1 MTTDMVKIAS
11 EQAGIRK
18 DGEII
23 VVVVP
28 VYREAANLNRMYRRL
43 EAVTKTLPEYIWE
56 YIFVNDG
63 SPDDSL
69 AVLSSLAQADSKV
82 KVLDLSRN
90 FGKEVALTA
99 GVHHAVHAAAT
110 ICLDADLQHPPE
122 YIPELIAKW
131 RAGAEIVATIRVSI
145 EKQPLGRRL
154 GSYLYY
160 WLMSKISEVEMV
172 SQTTDFRLYDRKVIH
187 AFCHITERAR
197 MFRGI
202 MDWMGFRKEYIE
214 FRADARQE
222 GNVGYSYTKLWR
234 LALNSVTAFSLFPLR
249 MAGYLGVLI
258 TSFSSLLLA
267 WMTLTYF
274 FLHSQTFTPTA
285 FFIVTNTFLIGI
297 VLMSIGMVALY
308 IGNIHTEVINRPLY
322 LVREKLNLD
331 ERESYLKN
339 IQTDLPHLSLLL
351 HAIPSTHCKTKLNL
365 TKSETHRSI

>member
-1 MTTDMVKIAS
+1 MATDMVKIAP
-11 EQAGIRK
+11 EQARIWKG
-18 DGEII
+18 GEII
-23 VVVVP
+23 VVVIP
-28 VYREAANLNRMYRRL
+28 VYREAANLNRMYKRL

-69 AVLSSLAQADSKV
+69 AVLSSLAESDSKV
-82 KVLDLSRN
+82 KVIDFSRN

-99 GVHHAVHAAAT
+99 GAHHALHASAV

-122 YIPELIAKW
+122 FIPELIAKW
-131 RAGAEIVATIRVSI
+131 RVGAEIVATVRVSI
-145 EKQPLGRRL
+145 AKQPLGRRL

-172 SQTTDFRLYDRKVIH
+172 SQTTDFRLYDRKVIK
-187 AFCHITERAR
+187 AFCQITERAR

-202 MDWMGFRKEYIE
+202 MDWMGFRKAYVE

-222 GNVGYSYTKLWR
+222 GKVGYSYIKLWH

-249 MAGYLGVLI
+249 MAGYLGILI
-258 TSFSSLLLA
+258 TSLSGLILA

-274 FLHSQTFTPTA
+274 LIHSQTFTPMA
-285 FFIVTNTFLIGI
+285 FFMVANTLLIGI

-308 IGNIHTEVINRPLY
+308 IGNIHTEVVNRPLY
-322 LVREKLNLD
+322 LVREKFNLE
-331 ERESYLKN
+331 EREFSSGGQQAGSKHSPCS
-339 IQTDLPHLSLLL
+339 QTGPSITVEKVSDLV
-351 HAIPSTHCKTKLNL
+351 KLGTNCP
-365 TKSETHRSI
+365 K